1 MRIDRLVGILSI
13 LLQKEKVTAPEL
25 AEHFDVNRRTINRD
39 IEELCKAGIP
49 IVTAKRVF
57 YEKKYAG
64 ELRLYPMA
72 QVLFGLHRE
81 GYLDSNYP

>member
-1 MRIDRLVGILSI
+1 MPPQLGSLYFGLKESQEQLVAR
-13 LLQKEKVTAPEL
+13 Q
-25 AEHFDVNRRTINRD
+25 
-39 IEELCKAGIP
+39 EETVGKRKMEY
-49 IVTAKRVF
+49 AKRVF
-57 YEKKYAG
+57 YDKKYVG

>member
-1 MRIDRLVGILSI
+1 MPPQLGSLYFGLKESQEQLVG
-13 LLQKEKVTAPEL
+13 KRKMEY
-25 AEHFDVNRRTINRD
+25 
-39 IEELCKAGIP
+39 
-49 IVTAKRVF
+49 AKRVF